1 MMEHQLARLFPSQR
15 ACPAILATLVILA
28 VSSLP
33 LPSPASA
40 TIRPKESRA
49 TRRGDVLNTKAAHIR
64 TSDRSVPS
72 PHVDT
77 FEATSVVRPH
87 ALPCSIETPSNTL
100 YCSIARSIRDLDG
113 NVVLYMNPGSWQT
126 TFNGRQL
133 FWKVAPATTARTE
146 FQYRKQGLSGAVI
159 RFVPP
164 VEVATP
170 ASPTYVVIRELRFGS
185 IGELSGPAEVV
196 AIPSFATG
204 FEMSVRP
211 HDMLFGA
218 PIRGIES
225 ATPVDAT
232 ATKMVH
238 RVRFLGDAST
248 PALKAVLEDQATLE
262 FSRPNPGSGDPGNSV
277 TLASPATAPSVVEF
291 LEIDY
296 DVKSRKVRGQ
306 LRNLHAAVS
315 GGVLGSPAMRMKLGG
330 GTSLDFRHIAF
341 DNVASKASVDASAG
355 YLKAEL
361 GQGSLV
367 TIAAGQGTT
376 THFVTEA
383 GTGVTLRTFGLTIA
397 NDGSTSLSVN
407 AASSLT
413 AKVYDGTFALGER
426 GVLRLATGEVTAT
439 ITRAQ
444 WSSGKPAAVVGTI
457 DTIDATLGKS
467 RFVFNDETT
476 VYTQS
481 GRLRA
486 SSLNVNTLGPK
497 RRSPVTGRIAVA
509 GLVLDEGTVVGVPK
523 ALRAHLKSGSTVG
536 ILDDFEVVADKPYV
550 RGRLLL
556 DADYTLIEGFDASGK
571 TALTSESGKIHLPI
585 EIAADG
591 TIAGTGVEFSGTL
604 RAKADGASVAVN
616 VELKNG
622 SFERT
627 PDKRN
632 TFRGT
637 VSGNVLAFKKDVVIP
652 GGTKDRLTVYE
663 TPLSITVH
671 NLAIPATT
679 ISFGEGAFALDF
691 TASMTVTL
699 VTPSGDE
706 DDGYRRVVQYDCT
719 DPDGTYDLDLK
730 PRAYDMPGSVHV
742 SVASGIL
749 VVEANVQPP
758 SDLEKDHG
766 GCLLTKIGIGI
777 LLNIICGPA
786 CVIAGEIALEDIADK
801 IIEVK
806 IQEVMA
812 RFKNFTIEKPIPT

>member
-1 MMEHQLARLFPSQR
+1 MMNTKLARLFPSQR
-15 ACPAILATLVILA
+15 ACPAIVATILVIAIGGLPIRSAGSMTPNSRDRGGIRLGPSRIATALRAEAFGPLVPTTTVASTEAIHA
-28 VSSLP
+28 VAP
-33 LPSPASA
+33 DASPCGV
-40 TIRPKESRA
+40 ES
-49 TRRGDVLNTKAAHIR
+49 
-64 TSDRSVPS
+64 
-72 PHVDT
+72 
-77 FEATSVVRPH
+77 
-87 ALPCSIETPSNTL
+87 PSNTL

-113 NVVLYMNPGSWQT
+113 SVVLYLNAGTWQT
-126 TFNGRQL
+126 VFDGQQL
-133 FWKVAPATTARTE
+133 LWKIAPATTARAE
-146 FQYRKQGLSGAVI
+146 FQYRKQGLTSAVI
-159 RFVPP
+159 RFQPP

-170 ASPTYVVIRELRFGS
+170 ASPVYVVIRELHFGS
-185 IGELSGPAEVV
+185 IGELTGPAEVV
-196 AIPSFATG
+196 GIPSFATG

-211 HDMLFGA
+211 HDMLFGS
-218 PIRGIES
+218 PIRGIEHAS
-225 ATPVDAT
+225 PVEAT
-232 ATKMVH
+232 ATKMVR

-248 PALKAVLEDQATLE
+248 PALKAVFEDQATLE
-262 FSRPNPGSGDPGNSV
+262 FSRPNLGTGDPGNSV
-277 TLASPATAPSVVEF
+277 TLASPATAPSLVEF

-296 DVKSRKVRGQ
+296 DVQSRKVRGQ

-315 GGVLGSPAMRMKLGG
+315 GGILGSPSMRMKLGS
-330 GTSLDFRHIAF
+330 GTALDFRHIAF
-341 DNVASKASVDASAG
+341 DNVASKASIDASAG

-397 NDGSTSLSVN
+397 SDGSTSLSVN

-426 GVLRLATGEVTAT
+426 GLLSLATGDVTAT
-439 ITRAQ
+439 ITKAQ
-444 WSSGKPAAVVGTI
+444 WSSGKPASVIGTI

-481 GRLRA
+481 GKLRA

-509 GLVLDEGTVVGVPK
+509 GIVLDEGTVVGVPK
-523 ALRAHLKSGSTVG
+523 ALRAHLKAGSTVG

-571 TALTSESGKIHLPI
+571 TALTSESGKIHLPV
-585 EIAADG
+585 EIAVDG
-591 TIAGTGVEFSGTL
+591 TIAATGVEFSGTL
-604 RAKADGASVAVN
+604 RAKADSASVTVN

-632 TFRGT
+632 IFRGT
-637 VSGNVLAFKKDVVIP
+637 VSGNVLAFKRDVTIP
-652 GGTKDRLTVYE
+652 GGTQDRLTVYE
-663 TPLSITVH
+663 TPLSVTVH

-742 SVASGIL
+742 SVASGTL
-749 VVEANVQPP
+749 VVEASVQPP
-758 SDLEKDHG
+758 SDIEKNHG

-786 CVIAGEIALEDIADK
+786 CVIGGEIALEDIADR
-801 IIEVK
+801 IIDVK
-806 IQEVMA
+806 IQELMA
-812 RFKNFTIEKPIPT
+812 RFKNFTIEKPVA